1 MDRPAGFQAGVGIF
15 VDQLPTDEYRL

>member
-15 VDQLPTDEYRL
+15 ARSAADRRISI